1 MLKGIN
7 MTKAGFF
14 TSYKKQ
20 MYTEYE
26 GDKINPN
33 YQIIGLEVIDNI
45 EQVDSTLLL
54 RLNRELPLDYIIEI
68 TSKPFVNFGPYLKVG
83 NEYSYAFTVVPNTLY
98 TFVVNIYDNNR
109 VPIARKSIQFFK
121 RVLELSEI
129 IGSVVIEGLYL
140 NSQSDLNL
148 LPLRYHTI
156 NSFGSHQCNNA
167 KFSIFANDVYIGDIN
182 LNNSGIGQSA
192 PYDDELNTP
201 LALTES
207 EVWTGDSLSRY
218 SRIDITKQ
226 QAEQIIQNSN
236 SSVINFKITPQAS
249 SPHSDITWLRIS
261 RKIDNNLQIVV
272 DLLATLNTNYPVDV
286 QGN

>member
-1 MLKGIN
+1 M
-7 MTKAGFF
+7 
-14 TSYKKQ
+14 
-20 MYTEYE
+20 
-26 GDKINPN
+26 
-33 YQIIGLEVIDNI
+33 
-45 EQVDSTLLL
+45 
-54 RLNRELPLDYIIEI
+54 
-68 TSKPFVNFGPYLKVG
+68 
-83 NEYSYAFTVVPNTLY
+83 
-98 TFVVNIYDNNR
+98 
-109 VPIARKSIQFFK
+109 
-121 RVLELSEI
+121 
-129 IGSVVIEGLYL
+129 

-148 LPLRYHTI
+148 LPIRYHTI
-156 NSFGSHQCNNA
+156 NSFGNHQCNNA
-167 KFSIFANDVYIGDIN
+167 KFSVFANDVYIGDIN
-182 LNNSGIGQSA
+182 LNNSGTGQSA

-236 SSVINFKITPQAS
+236 SSVISFKVTPQAS